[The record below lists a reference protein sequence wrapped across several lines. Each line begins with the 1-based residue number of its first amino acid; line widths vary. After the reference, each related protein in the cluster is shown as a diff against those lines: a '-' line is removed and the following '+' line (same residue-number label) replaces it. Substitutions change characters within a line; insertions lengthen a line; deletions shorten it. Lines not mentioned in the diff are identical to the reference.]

1 MSLYELFT
9 RPPPM
14 DRVLVMGLEGWIDAG
29 AGGAQAMAALRAG
42 TTTEVIGSFDS
53 DALIDVR
60 ARRPVVQ
67 LTDGVHEN
75 ISWPTIEVHAGTDQ
89 HGTGLLLLTG
99 PEPDFRWQGF
109 TDDMLELAADLS
121 VTMTVGFGA
130 FPAPVPHTRPVRLA
144 ATATSRE
151 LADGVGFVPGT
162 IDVPGGIHA
171 AIESALGEAGQP
183 ATGLWARVPHY
194 IANLPYPA
202 ASVAILEGLRKVAGI
217 EVDTAE
223 LQATAAVT
231 NSRIDALLAN
241 RALLNSED
249 HTALIQAL
257 ETQWDADLGRISGP
271 MPTDLPSG
279 DELAAELERFL
290 RGQ

>member
-1 MSLYELFT
+1 LYEIFA
-9 RPPPM
+9 RPPRM
-14 DRVLVMGLEGWIDAG
+14 DRVLVLGLEGWIDAG
-29 AGGAQAMAALRAG
+29 AGGAQAMAAVLAG
-42 TTTEVIGSFDS
+42 TSTEVVGIFDS
-53 DALIDVR
+53 DALIDAR
-60 ARRPVVQ
+60 ARRPMVQ
-67 LTDGVHEN
+67 LTDGVHDS
-75 ISWPTIEVHAGTDQ
+75 ITWPTIEVRAGTDR
-89 HGTGLLLLTG
+89 HGTGLILLTG
-99 PEPDFRWQGF
+99 PEPDLRWREF
-109 TDDMLELAADLS
+109 TEDVVHLAADLS

-151 LADGVGFVPGT
+151 LADGIGFVPGT

-171 AIESALGEAGQP
+171 AIEQAMGSEGRP

-202 ASVAILEGLRKVAGI
+202 ASVAILEGLRFAAGVD
-217 EVDTAE
+217 VDTTE
-223 LQATAAVT
+223 LQAAAGVT
-231 NSRIDALLAN
+231 NARIDALIA
-241 RALLNSED
+241 NSED
-249 HTALIQAL
+249 HTAMIHAL

-290 RGQ
+290 RDQ

>member
-1 MSLYELFT
+1 MALYELFAQ
-9 RPPPM
+9 PPRM

-29 AGGAQAMAALRAG
+29 AGAAQAMAAVLGG
-42 TTTEVIGSFDS
+42 TTTELIGSFDS
-53 DALIDVR
+53 DALLDAR

-67 LTDGVHEN
+67 LTDGVHES
-75 ISWPTIEVHAGTDQ
+75 ITWPTIEVRAGTDR

-99 PEPDFRWQGF
+99 PEPDLRWQEF
-109 TDDMLELAADLS
+109 TDDVIRLAADLS

-144 ATATSRE
+144 ATATTRE
-151 LADGVGFVPGT
+151 LADGIGFVPGT

-171 AIESALGEAGQP
+171 SIEQAMGSEGRP

-202 ASVAILEGLRKVAGI
+202 ASVAILDGLRFATGI
-217 EVDTAE
+217 DVDTAE
-223 LQATAAVT
+223 LQAAAAIT
-231 NSRIDALLAN
+231 NSRIDALIAN
-241 RALLNSED
+241 NEG
-249 HTALIQAL
+249 HTTMIEAL
-257 ETQWDADLGRISGP
+257 EKQWDVDLGRISGP

-279 DELAAELERFL
+279 DELAVELERFL
-290 RGQ
+290 RDQ

>member
-1 MSLYELFT
+1 LYELFAQ
-9 RPPPM
+9 PPRM
-14 DRVLVMGLEGWIDAG
+14 DRVLVLGLEGWIDAG
-29 AGGAQAMAALRAG
+29 AGGSQAMAALRAG
-42 TTTEVIGSFDS
+42 TTTELIGTFDS
-53 DALIDVR
+53 DALIDAR

-67 LTDGVHEN
+67 LTDGVHET
-75 ISWPTIEVHAGTDQ
+75 ISWPTIEVWAGTDQ
-89 HGTGLLLLTG
+89 HGTGVVMLTG
-99 PEPDFRWQGF
+99 PEPDLRWREF
-109 TDDMLELAADLS
+109 TEDVLHLAADLS
-121 VTMTVGFGA
+121 VTLTVGFGA

-151 LADGVGFVPGT
+151 LADGIGFVPGT

-171 AIESALGEAGQP
+171 AIEAAMGVEGRP

-202 ASVAILEGLRKVAGI
+202 ASVAILDGLRFVSGI
-217 EVDTAE
+217 DVDTAE
-223 LQATAAVT
+223 LQAAAGFT
-231 NSRIDALLAN
+231 NSRIDALIA
-241 RALLNSED
+241 NSED
-249 HTALIQAL
+249 HTAMIQAL

-290 RGQ
+290 REQ

>member
-1 MSLYELFT
+1 MALYELFAQ
-9 RPPPM
+9 PPRM

-29 AGGAQAMAALRAG
+29 AGAAQAMAALLAG

-53 DALIDVR
+53 DALIDAR

-67 LTDGVHEN
+67 LTDGVHDTV
-75 ISWPTIEVHAGTDQ
+75 SWPTIEVRAGTDH
-89 HGTGLLLLTG
+89 HGTGLVLLTG
-99 PEPDFRWQGF
+99 PEPDLRWRGF
-109 TDDMLELAADLS
+109 TEDVLHLAADLS

-151 LADGVGFVPGT
+151 LADGIGFVPGT
-162 IDVPGGIHA
+162 IDVPGGVHA
-171 AIESALGEAGQP
+171 AIESAMGIEGRP

-202 ASVAILEGLRKVAGI
+202 ASVAILDGLRLVSGI
-217 EVDTAE
+217 DVDTTE
-223 LQATAAVT
+223 LQAAAGIT
-231 NSRIDALLAN
+231 NSRIDSLIA
-241 RALLNSED
+241 NSED
-249 HTALIQAL
+249 HTAMIQAL
-257 ETQWDADLGRISGP
+257 EAQWDADLGRISGP
-271 MPTDLPSG
+271 MPTELPSG